1 MTMTKI
7 ACIGSMIAVLGLGCG
22 GGGGGGVNEGP
33 AVPKG
38 TVNVAALGTSGAQAD
53 SLNKALGEGKGESV
67 AGSALSLSNAG
78 MGAVSPGGAQALMVA
93 QALSTINATTPGAT
107 GTQTC
112 TATGCVYDK
121 FGNGGFTMTGS
132 VTWTDVAGAKKVVWD
147 LDGTLDQ
154 SATGDVNFNGGATDI
169 KFVYNW
175 KGDITVSATSIVG
188 SAGGTWNGS
197 GTTSGQSFTFNYG
210 SFMKFEAVVL
220 TAGCVSGGTITAK
233 WWVVANAGGQSS
245 TQGAQGSHTFTGCTK

>member
-1 MTMTKI
+1 MTKI
-7 ACIGSMIAVLGLGCG
+7 ACIGSLIAVLGLGCG
-22 GGGGGGVNEGP
+22 GGGDGGGVSEGP
-33 AVPKG
+33 SVPKG
-38 TVNVAALGTSGAQAD
+38 TVNVMALGTSGAQAD
-53 SLNKALGEGKGESV
+53 SLNKALVAGKGEAV

-78 MGAVSPGGAQALMVA
+78 MGAVTPGGAQALMVA
-93 QALSTINATTPGAT
+93 QALSTINADAPGVT

-132 VTWTDVAGAKKVVWD
+132 VTWTDVAGAKKVVWN

-154 SATGDVNFNGGATDI
+154 TSTGAVNVNGGATDI

-197 GTTSGQSFTFNYG
+197 GMQAGQSFTFNYG
-210 SFMKFEAVVL
+210 SLIKFDAVVL

-233 WWVVANAGGQSS
+233 WWVVANAGGQSN
-245 TQGAQGSHTFTGCTK
+245 TQGAEGSHVFTACMK